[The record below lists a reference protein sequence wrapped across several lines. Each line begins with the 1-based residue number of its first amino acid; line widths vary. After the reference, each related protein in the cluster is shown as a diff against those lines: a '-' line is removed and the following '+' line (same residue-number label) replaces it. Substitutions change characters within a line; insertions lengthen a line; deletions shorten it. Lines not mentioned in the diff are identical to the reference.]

1 MGRPERAC
9 KKNRSAW
16 GTGWLRFFMRIAVK
30 AFVAVSAVEKIAES
44 ELDDRPAH
52 QPLLFLGFLKITKC

>member
-1 MGRPERAC
+1 
-9 KKNRSAW
+9 
-16 GTGWLRFFMRIAVK
+16 MRIAVK